1 MIKTINGHMR
11 RKFWLA
17 IALLVI
23 LTSAIISSRS
33 ATVKTAAM
41 ATKSEAKANVVHSAF
56 ENYVADVYQ
65 TAGLK
70 AVGMDYDVFQK
81 AVVGYYNLKDNEKLS
96 PASTVVTVI
105 DFNKASTQK
114 RMWIVDLLKK
124 QLLLNTWVAHGQGS
138 GDDMATQFSD
148 KADSH
153 QSSLGFYVTDDIYYG
168 KHGRSLRLNGMDAGF
183 NSNARARSVVLHA
196 ANYVCENTIKQLGRL
211 GRSFGC
217 PAVSPEVSNR
227 IIDLIKGKNMLFISA
242 NANNYTSKYLDEGMI
257 ANRFAAPSDSSVQL
271 TKAGM

>member
-1 MIKTINGHMR
+1 MIKTINGHMK

-17 IALLVI
+17 ITLLII
-23 LTSAIISSRS
+23 LSSAIISSRS

-41 ATKSEAKANVVHSAF
+41 ATKNEAKANVVHSAF

-65 TAGLK
+65 TAGLR
-70 AVGMDYDVFQK
+70 AVGMDYDVFQN
-81 AVVGYYNLKDNEKLS
+81 YNLKQNEKLS
-96 PASTVVTVI
+96 PTSTVVTVI

-124 QLLLNTWVAHGQGS
+124 ELLLNTWVAHGQGS
-138 GDDMATQFSD
+138 GDDLATQFSD

-196 ANYVCENTIKQLGRL
+196 ASYVCENTIKQLGRL

-217 PAVSPEVSNR
+217 PAVSPELSNR

-242 NANNYTSKYLDEGMI
+242 NADNYTSKYLNEGII
-257 ANRFAAPSDSSVQL
+257 ANTFAAPSDSSVQL